1 MATRVF
7 EKPVSRD
14 MLDLQ
19 RSIAITANGNTHA
32 AISTGQ
38 FVYVKNHSTLTDGLY
53 VATDDIVEDGT
64 LSSSNLTADTS
75 GGLNAL
81 QAQIDENSAHIDNLQ
96 DGLAIVSDNNTHA
109 AIASG
114 QFVYVKN
121 HGTLDEGMYKATA
134 AIAQDETLSSS
145 NLTAVAD
152 GGLNDVKSAIPDVV
166 NNLTSD
172 STTSALSAAQGK
184 ALNSNTQPYDLGS
197 VASLEALKTAL
208 NTFAAAQPEICV
220 RYIRFYPSFTDT
232 EAGLYP
238 GGYNDRIGQINIK
251 NATRFSCIFT
261 LHDGTTTL
269 MDNNNGTWTISKF
282 TLNKDFSTFP
292 SLYAGSLNDPNA
304 NAVPLNANV
313 TDYYFIILHFMTNAE
328 HQYQIIPTDKL
339 PVSGHSIHCTI
350 VGNGTN
356 GQITYPPTY
365 NTSINIQ
372 FPTAGTVKCTMSIYN
387 NANFSV
393 KLTNIWGFMHK

>member
-81 QAQIDENSAHIDNLQ
+81 QAQIDDITGDIGTVPSGKTLQGQINANSAHIDNLQ

-134 AIAQDETLSSS
+134 AIAQNETLSSS

-152 GGLNDVKSAIPDVV
+152 GGLNAVKSDIPAVV
-166 NNLTSD
+166 NDLTSD

-184 ALNSNTQPYDLGS
+184 ALNGNI
-197 VASLEALKTAL
+197 TAL
-208 NTFAAAQPEICV
+208 DRAKIVYVSTTVTIASIAA
-220 RYIRFYPSFTDT
+220 
-232 EAGLYP
+232 
-238 GGYNDRIGQINIK
+238 
-251 NATRFSCIFT
+251 NAYGSANVDVDIP
-261 LHDGTTTL
+261 DGTY
-269 MDNNNGTWTISKF
+269 GIKTIVPRYTSIGI
-282 TLNKDFSTFP
+282 P
-292 SLYAGSLNDPNA
+292 IAGAYGISGA
-304 NAVPLNANV
+304 ASGKQRITVGVWNV
-313 TDYYFIILHFMTNAE
+313 TGAA
-328 HQYQIIPTDKL
+328 
-339 PVSGHSIHCTI
+339 VSNVTATI
-350 VGNGTN
+350 DV
-356 GQITYPPTY
+356 
-365 NTSINIQ
+365 
-372 FPTAGTVKCTMSIYN
+372 
-387 NANFSV
+387 
-393 KLTNIWGFMHK
+393 GFMY